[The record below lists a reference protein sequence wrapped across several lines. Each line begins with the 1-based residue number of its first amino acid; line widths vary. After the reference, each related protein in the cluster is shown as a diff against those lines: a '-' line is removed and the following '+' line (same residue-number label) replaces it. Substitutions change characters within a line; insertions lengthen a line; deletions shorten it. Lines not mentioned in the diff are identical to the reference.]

1 MTIKYV
7 VPDTNC
13 WIERRGDLIRIMETD
28 RYQLEVILALHV
40 RHELEGLTNNERVRN
55 EAKTALDMIRKNNI
69 RCLTSKGALLQGGK
83 NYGEVKEERTRNDD
97 IIKNSVKCLAGA
109 VLLTDDRNLIVKSRS
124 EKVPVDSMKS
134 FRQWLEKA

>member
-69 RCLTSKGALLQGGK
+69 RCLTSKGALLQGLHFQ
-83 NYGEVKEERTRNDD
+83 NPSLRNHQHY
-97 IIKNSVKCLAGA
+97 I
-109 VLLTDDRNLIVKSRS
+109 
-124 EKVPVDSMKS
+124 
-134 FRQWLEKA
+134 